1 MKSLATSIV
10 VLSTVTLLSLSAA
23 PVVAGPIDDF
33 LCYKAKDERPP
44 QTPGLQ
50 LLEDPLFE
58 AGQIPFLV
66 KKAKEYCTA
75 ASKEDTALINSD
87 IQLKRYRI
95 KRSDGIKHEPQTVTV
110 GDQFTEQFVG
120 SKLVVITKK
129 ARDLMVPTAHSVCD
143 PGSPQNAGRLCTRN
157 KECGGDDFCKG
168 DPPKC
173 SGNAP
178 VNPGGACTTEEDCG
192 GDTYCPPPVAP
203 DPESHDVDHFKCYR
217 IKVDKV
223 AGPAFPRG
231 IVTPVY
237 DLFDSTGTR
246 QVPVKKPFE
255 LCNPVD
261 KNGEGIKDPDRR
273 LLCYKVK
280 PVTDQKKALVV
291 NQFGIEE
298 LDLRREKLLCVPAS
312 PSGAFLEVT
321 SGVLD

>member
-1 MKSLATSIV
+1 MKPLATSIV
-10 VLSTVTLLSLSAA
+10 ALWTVTLLSVSPA
-23 PVVAGPIDDF
+23 PVAAGPIDDF

-58 AGQIPFLV
+58 AGAIPFIV
-66 KKAKEYCTA
+66 KKAKEYCTP
-75 ASKEDTALINSD
+75 ASKDGPVLINSD

-95 KRSDGIKHEPQTVTV
+95 KRSDGLKHERQTVTV
-110 GDQFTEQFVG
+110 GDQFTPLVG
-120 SKLVVITKK
+120 GKLVLLTKK
-129 ARDLMVPTAHSVCD
+129 ARDLMVPTAQSVCA
-143 PGSPQNAGRLCTRN
+143 PGSPENQGVLCRRQ
-157 KECGGDDFCKG
+157 KDCGGDDFCKG

-178 VNPGGACTTEEDCG
+178 LNPGGACTTEEDCG
-192 GDTYCPPPVAP
+192 GVTYCPTPAAP
-203 DPESHDVDHFKCYR
+203 DPLSHDVDHFKCYKV
-217 IKVDKV
+217 KVDKV
-223 AGPAFPRG
+223 AGPPFPKG

-237 DLFDSTGTR
+237 DQFDSSGTR

-280 PVTDQKKALVV
+280 PVTEQKDALVA
-291 NQFGIEE
+291 NQFGLEQ